1 MFEIKIRGKVLR
13 NIEEMPVQIQKMLA
27 NLLDDL
33 RARGPIRKEW
43 PNFSRLEKDTY
54 HCHLAYKWVAC
65 WQCGKKSNLI
75 EVYYAGSREN
85 APY

>member
-1 MFEIKIRGKVLR
+1 MFEVKIRKRVLKG
-13 NIEEMPVQIQKMLA
+13 IEEMPVPIQKILA

-33 RARGPIRKEW
+33 CARGPIRKDW
-43 PNFSRLEKDTY
+43 HSFSKLGENTY
-54 HCHLAYKWVAC
+54 HCHLARKWVAC
-65 WQCGKKSNLI
+65 WQYEKKSNLI